1 MGHCREFHVGNST
14 HSSHPFAR
22 PNKGLGG
29 DQHSGDSVLLDFD
42 AVEQTAR
49 TARPSIAV
57 GQDDHITACGI
68 LLLPLLP
75 VVVLARTVRSSHNLL
90 ELELLA

>member
-1 MGHCREFHVGNST
+1 MGHYRELLVRNST
-14 HSSHPFAR
+14 HSSHPFAS

-29 DQHSGDSVLLDFD
+29 DQHSGDSVLFDFD

-68 LLLPLLP
+68 LLLPFLP
-75 VVVLARTVRSSHNLL
+75 LMVLAGTVRSSHNFL